1 MQQKFLTAESFT
13 RISEY
18 FDGVEVPGNKL
29 ILRLDS
35 ESRDGHYIQF
45 QLSAAHTNA
54 DHFLLEV
61 YKQGNNEPTP
71 FTFKLNSA
79 APANKTILLGL
90 TGGEWKNKDY
100 PPVAYKLSLVDA
112 AGNILESAT
121 SFLWG
126 DS

>member
-1 MQQKFLTAESFT
+1 MQQKYLTAESFT

-18 FDGVEVPGNKL
+18 FDGVEVQGNRL
-29 ILRLDS
+29 ILRLDP

-45 QLSAAHTNA
+45 KLSTAHTQA

-61 YKQGNNEPTP
+61 YEQGNNEPTP
-71 FTFKLNSA
+71 FTFNFESA
-79 APANKTILLGL
+79 LPTNKTILLGL
-90 TGGEWKNKDY
+90 TGGNWENKEL
-100 PPVAYKLSLVDA
+100 PPVAYKLSLVDNE
-112 AGNILESAT
+112 GNTLESAT